1 MKQKNLILMVVAVG
15 CGLVAAFLTSQ
26 MNAKATVETVEVVV
40 AASDIPVGV
49 GIGKDDLPKYLKK
62 KTLPKDA
69 VPADIV
75 ENPEELVDRRLI
87 RPIRTDETISRKDL
101 MKGGIQIP
109 RGKHLLTL
117 QLDTARAAAGLA
129 QPGSRVDV
137 LAFVSISNKLTA
149 LPILVDM
156 LVLAINGQTTI
167 DPNEQSK
174 GVNTVSFAADRK
186 QGLVLELAKGRGCQ
200 MSLLLRHPEEKNTEN
215 DKNYNIDEIITLL
228 QDDKNP
234 AQIANAGDGNTK
246 RTEEPAPTPKAVEPV
261 APAPA
266 PVTKAETVKVPYA
279 LVDIKGGTE
288 LTADL
293 IGDETVFGTRDLPKD
308 VAGDAITDLST
319 VTGKVLRSGLGKGQW
334 VTPGLVGA
342 AQPKPGPTGEFELPG
357 KLPAAAPTPA
367 PKVEAPAAPRRATR
381 DVTVHTGTGSKTYRY
396 EEWAPDRWRL
406 IGEVRR
412 PLDASD
418 SPGGPAA
425 PPTNPT
431 PAPAPAPEQ
440 RVD

>member
-26 MNAKATVETVEVVV
+26 MNAKATVETVDVVV

-49 GIGKDDLPKYLKK
+49 GIGKDDLPKYLKR

-87 RPIRTDETISRKDL
+87 RPIRADETISRKDL

-156 LVLAINGQTTI
+156 LVLAVNGQTTI

-234 AQIANAGDGNTK
+234 ARIANAGDGNTK
-246 RTEEPAPTPKAVEPV
+246 QSDEPAPTPKAEEPV
-261 APAPA
+261 APAPVA
-266 PVTKAETVKVPYA
+266 KAETVKVPYA

-308 VAGDAITDLST
+308 VAGDAVTDLST

-334 VTPGLVGA
+334 VTPGLVGP
-342 AQPKPGPTGEFELPG
+342 AQPKPSPIEAEAPG
-357 KLPAAAPTPA
+357 KLPAAT
-367 PKVEAPAAPRRATR
+367 
-381 DVTVHTGTGSKTYRY
+381 
-396 EEWAPDRWRL
+396 PDRPATSPS
-406 IGEVRR
+406 R
-412 PLDASD
+412 PG
-418 SPGGPAA
+418 PGGGDPDRNAGRAA
-425 PPTNPT
+425 PPLC
-431 PAPAPAPEQ
+431 EE
-440 RVD
+440 R

>member
-26 MNAKATVETVEVVV
+26 MNAKTTVETVEVVV

-49 GIGKDDLPKYLKK
+49 GIGKEDLPKYLKK

-75 ENPEELVDRRLI
+75 ENPEELVDRRLS
-87 RPIRTDETISRKDL
+87 RPIRADETISRKDL

-156 LVLAINGQTTI
+156 LVLAVNGQTTI

-215 DKNYNIDEIITLL
+215 DKNYNIDEIISLL

-234 AQIANAGDGNTK
+234 ARIANAGEGGTK
-246 RTEEPAPTPKAVEPV
+246 QSDDPAPTPKAVEPV
-261 APAPA
+261 APA

-319 VTGKVLRSGLGKGQW
+319 VTGQVLRSGLGKGQW

-342 AQPKPGPTGEFELPG
+342 AQPKPSPIETEAPG
-357 KLPAAAPTPA
+357 KLPAATPTPT
-367 PKVEAPAAPRRATR
+367 PKAAAPAAPRRATR
-381 DVTVHTGTGSKTYRY
+381 DVTVHTGTGSKTFRY

-406 IGEVRR
+406 IGEVRS
-412 PLDASD
+412 PVDANNN
-418 SPGGPAA
+418 PGGPIA